1 MARKGT
7 VKFITEMIIAAG
19 PMVAGATEAA
29 EAPSRY
35 IRQVAGSDTA
45 IVFVHGVLGDSQ
57 ATWTNGTTYWPTMLA
72 ADHAFD
78 GADIFVYAYP
88 TSLWA
93 TLSPDELAENLRLQL
108 NAHGVS
114 NHQRIVFLTHSLG
127 GLVTRAYLLKN
138 RYAAEHTAFAY
149 FYSTP
154 TEGSQVAS
162 LATLLSRNPQFG
174 NMKPIDADNY
184 LGNLLRQWLSAQY
197 KISSYCAYEKRST
210 YGLSI
215 VTFQSASALCNRPL
229 DPIDTNHIDIVKP
242 SNSDAYSYLAF
253 KAAYQIEMRAATPNQ
268 VLLTQYEKVLN
279 KLNSIKM
286 TQEELLFPQLN
297 DYLKSLSDYND
308 PNYVDEG
315 VKKWRAVKATA
326 ATLIKDTK
334 DLIESSRSFDSQ
346 FYDQGGVVLA
356 LSDGAMQV
364 VSRSYYQP
372 FRIVR
377 QIRGPN
383 LPTYDEIRNEDR
395 PTREQALAWARELK
409 GRYDRMEVELAR
421 LVEIIRLKT

>member
-1 MARKGT
+1 MARKRTVRFVTELIIASSGT
-7 VKFITEMIIAAG
+7 IAAG
-19 PMVAGATEAA
+19 ACEAA
-29 EAPSRY
+29 EVASRY
-35 IRQVAGSDTA
+35 VRQVAGSDTA
-45 IVFVHGVLGDSQ
+45 IVFVHGVLGDGQ
-57 ATWTNGTTYWPTMLA
+57 TTWSNGTAYWPTMLA

-88 TSLWA
+88 TSMWA

-114 NHQRIVFLTHSLG
+114 NHQRLVFLTHSLG

-138 RYAAEHTAFAY
+138 RAVADRTTFAY

-197 KISSYCAYEKRST
+197 KIASYCAYEKRST
-210 YGLSI
+210 YGLPI
-215 VTFQSASALCNRPL
+215 VTFQSASALCNKPL
-229 DPIDTNHIDIVKP
+229 DPIDLDHINIVKP
-242 SNSDAYSYLAF
+242 SNIDAYSYLAF
-253 KAAYQIEMRAATPNQ
+253 KAAYQIEMHAASPNQ
-268 VLLTQYEKVLN
+268 SLLTQYERVLN

-286 TQEELLFPQLN
+286 TQEELLFPQLST
-297 DYLKSLSDYND
+297 YLDNPS
-308 PNYVDEG
+308 EAR
-315 VKKWRAVKATA
+315 WRDVKATA
-326 ATLIKDTK
+326 ATLIGETK

-346 FYDQGGVVLA
+346 FYDQGGAILA

-372 FRIVR
+372 FKEVR
-377 QIRGPN
+377 QVRGSK
-383 LPTYDEIRNEDR
+383 LAIYDEISNEDR
-395 PTREQALAWARELK
+395 PTREQALAWASELK
-409 GRYDRMEVELAR
+409 GRYDRMKVELVR
-421 LVEIIRLKT
+421 LIEIVRLKT